1 MGKLFFRSLKMESAA
16 YVEEA
21 QRWAK
26 ALVHAESRFPGD
38 YGPAMGRVASR
49 IRVSF
54 KLLWRLHYE
63 PPKSLTVEKY
73 SRLGE
78 VYGVQERKFRRRPEA
93 KTALGRALVGVADA
107 LDRGADALAGQDV
120 GAVSDD

>member
-1 MGKLFFRSLKMESAA
+1 MGKLFIRSKDMESAA

-21 QRWAK
+21 QGWAK
-26 ALVHAESRFPGD
+26 ALVRAESRFPGD
-38 YGPAMGRVASR
+38 YGPAMARVASR

-54 KLLWRLHYE
+54 KILYRLHYE

-107 LDRGADALAGQDV
+107 LDRRADTLAGEDD

>member
-1 MGKLFFRSLKMESAA
+1 MGKLLIRSKDMRSAV

-21 QRWAK
+21 REWAK
-26 ALVHAESRFPGD
+26 SLVHEESRFPGD
-38 YGPAMGRVASR
+38 HGPAMWRVASR
-49 IRVSF
+49 VGVSF
-54 KLLWRLHYE
+54 KFLYRLHYE

-78 VYGVQERKFRRRPEA
+78 VYGVQERRFRRRPEA

-107 LDRGADALAGQDV
+107 LDRGADRLDSQEAGDL
-120 GAVSDD
+120 SND

>member
-1 MGKLFFRSLKMESAA
+1 MGKLFIRSVKMESAA

-21 QRWAK
+21 SKWAK
-26 ALVHAESRFPGD
+26 SLVHAESRFPGD
-38 YGPAMGRVASR
+38 YGPAMARVASR

-54 KLLWRLHYE
+54 KLLYRLHYE
-63 PPKSLTVEKY
+63 PPKSLSVEKY

-78 VYGVQERKFRRRPEA
+78 VYGEQERKSRRRPEA

-107 LDRGADALAGQDV
+107 LDRGADALGGEEAG
-120 GAVSDD
+120 ALSDD

>member
-1 MGKLFFRSLKMESAA
+1 MESAA

-26 ALVHAESRFPGD
+26 AIVHAESRFPGD
-38 YGPAMGRVASR
+38 YGPAMRRVASR

-54 KLLWRLHYE
+54 KFLYRLHYE
-63 PPKSLTVEKY
+63 PLKTLSVEKY

-78 VYGVQERKFRRRPEA
+78 VYGVQERNYRRRPEA

-107 LDRGADALAGQDV
+107 MDRGADALDR
-120 GAVSDD
+120 GAAAATGDDGIER

>member
-1 MGKLFFRSLKMESAA
+1 MGKLFFRSKDMESAS

-26 ALVHAESRFPGD
+26 AIVHAESRFPGD
-38 YGPAMGRVASR
+38 YGPAMRRVASR
-49 IRVSF
+49 IGVSF

-63 PPKSLTVEKY
+63 PPKSLSVEKY

-78 VYGVQERKFRRRPEA
+78 VYGEQRKYRQSRPEA
-93 KTALGRALVGVADA
+93 KTALGRALVGFAD
-107 LDRGADALAGQDV
+107 RLAGEED